1 MWRNESKVMRIWSYF
16 LRFGRSLL
24 TQRRRQDL
32 PVLWRRPLDRMELQS
47 LGPYF
52 LTWWSNT
59 WSSSVFHG
67 PFLTCSCSFF
77 PCIFLLLL
85 LQVIL
90 TYNNTRHTTTL
101 INSTTIIWFVLY
113 YHVKCFAF
121 YFVLF
126 CFP

>member
-1 MWRNESKVMRIWSYF
+1 
-16 LRFGRSLL
+16 
-24 TQRRRQDL
+24 
-32 PVLWRRPLDRMELQS
+32 
-47 LGPYF
+47 

-59 WSSSVFHG
+59 SSSSVFHG

-90 TYNNTRHTTTL
+90 IPTYNNTRHTTTL

-121 YFVLF
+121 YLVLF